1 MDGKEK
7 LFMTKKLSYVLILA
21 GVLVILFPYAR
32 EWYYDWRQDKL
43 LGEMER
49 QLYQA
54 EDPAAEAAKEA
65 AYRELSLLMEREAN
79 AQPDLQP
86 LTGASQQTAPPS
98 PPAEVPSAKPQ
109 ATPTPKPAIAIL
121 TIEKINLKLPVLEG
135 ATEDNM
141 KLAAG
146 HMVETAPLGEK
157 GNAAIA
163 AHRALT
169 KGRLF
174 NRLNELEE
182 GDQIVVDQKGERLV
196 YTVFKTM
203 LVEPADVSVLRG
215 NKTDKVL
222 TLITCDP
229 VVNATHRLIVQAKA
243 E

>member
-1 MDGKEK
+1 
-7 LFMTKKLSYVLILA
+7 MTKKLSYVLIFA
-21 GVLVILFPYAR
+21 GLLVMLFPYAR
-32 EWYYDWRQDKL
+32 EWYYDWRQDRL

-54 EDPAAEAAKEA
+54 EDPAAEAAREA
-65 AYRELSLLMEREAN
+65 AYRELSQLMQREAQ
-79 AQPDLQP
+79 ALPGEELSAEAALPADA
-86 LTGASQQTAPPS
+86 ASSTAS
-98 PPAEVPSAKPQ
+98 TAAEAPAATPKP
-109 ATPTPKPAIAIL
+109 TPTPKPAIAIL

-135 ATEDNM
+135 ATEENM

-146 HMVETAPLGEK
+146 HMVETTPLGQT

-174 NRLNELEE
+174 NRLDELGE
-182 GDQIVVDQKGERLV
+182 GDQIVVDQKGERTV
-196 YTVFKTM
+196 YTVFKTF
-203 LVEPADVSVLRG
+203 LVEPTDVSVLRG
-215 NKTDKVL
+215 SKTDKVL

-243 E
+243 D

>member
-1 MDGKEK
+1 M
-7 LFMTKKLSYVLILA
+7 A
-21 GVLVILFPYAR
+21 GVLVMLFPYAR
-32 EWYYDWRQDKL
+32 EWYYDWQQNRLISQ
-43 LGEMER
+43 MES
-49 QLYQA
+49 QLYQE
-54 EDPAAEAAKEA
+54 EDPTAEAAKEA
-65 AYRELSLLMEREAN
+65 AYRQLSLLMEQEAN
-79 AQPDLQP
+79 ALPE
-86 LTGASQQTAPPS
+86 T
-98 PPAEVPSAKPQ
+98 EPSAEASAEAAALSPSAEATATPKS
-109 ATPTPKPAIAIL
+109 TPTPNPAIAIL

-135 ATEDNM
+135 ATQENM

-174 NRLNELEE
+174 NRLDEMEE
-182 GDQIVVDQKGERLV
+182 GDKIVVDQKGERTI

-203 LVEPADVSVLRG
+203 LVEPTDVSVLRG

-243 E
+243 D

>member
-1 MDGKEK
+1 
-7 LFMTKKLSYVLILA
+7 MTKKLSYVLILA
-21 GVLVILFPYAR
+21 GLLVMLFPFAR
-32 EWYYDWRQDKL
+32 EWYYDWRQDRL

-54 EDPAAEAAKEA
+54 EDPAAEAAREA
-65 AYRELSLLMEREAN
+65 AYRELSLLMQREAQ
-79 AQPDLQP
+79 ALP
-86 LTGASQQTAPPS
+86 G
-98 PPAEVPSAKPQ
+98 EEPSAEAALPADAASSTASTAAEAPAATPKP
-109 ATPTPKPAIAIL
+109 TPTPKPAIAIL

-135 ATEDNM
+135 ATEENM

-146 HMVETAPLGEK
+146 HMVESTPLGQT

-174 NRLNELEE
+174 NRLDELEE
-182 GDQIVVDQKGERLV
+182 GDQIVVDQKGERTV
-196 YTVFKTM
+196 YTVYKTF
-203 LVEPADVSVLRG
+203 LVEPTDVSVLRG
-215 NKTDKVL
+215 SKTDKVL

-243 E
+243 D

>member
-1 MDGKEK
+1 
-7 LFMTKKLSYVLILA
+7 MTKKLSYVLILA
-21 GVLVILFPYAR
+21 GLLVMLFPYAR
-32 EWYYDWRQDKL
+32 EWYYDWRQERL

-54 EDPAAEAAKEA
+54 EDPAAEAAREA
-65 AYRELSLLMEREAN
+65 AYRELSQLMDREARALPGEEPSSEAA
-79 AQPDLQP
+79 AQAAAPSDAA
-86 LTGASQQTAPPS
+86 ASAEASAAAP
-98 PPAEVPSAKPQ
+98 KP
-109 ATPTPKPAIAIL
+109 TPTPKPAIAIL

-135 ATEDNM
+135 ATEENM

-174 NRLNELEE
+174 NRLDELGE
-182 GDQIVVDQKGERLV
+182 GDRIVVDQKGERTV
-196 YTVFKTM
+196 YTVFKTF
-203 LVEPADVSVLRG
+203 LVEPTDVSVLRG

-243 E
+243 ETK